1 MAGQGEVRKPAVA
14 GTFYRGTRDAL
25 TKEIEE
31 CYLSRLGPGAL
42 PIVADDG
49 PREVVGLVSPHAGY
63 VYSGPTAAVGYA
75 RLARDGRPEV
85 MVVIGPSHRP
95 FLNKPAA
102 IQVSGGWETPL
113 GVAKI
118 ASDVAAKIRDGYAD
132 FGEGEDYF
140 FDEHSVEVQVPFLQH
155 LYGDGLSFV
164 PVLMV
169 TQSADVAASVG
180 KAVAAGLEG
189 RNAVIVASTD
199 FSHYVSHTQARQQDE
214 ALLERIVAMDPEG
227 LMAMAQEPR
236 MSMCGYGAVAAMM
249 HAATALGAT
258 RAEVLGYSNS
268 GMVEPMQRVVGYAS
282 AAVLR

>member
-1 MAGQGEVRKPAVA
+1 MAGGGEVRKPAVA

-25 TKEIEE
+25 TRQIEE
-31 CYLSRLGPGAL
+31 CYLSQLGPGAL
-42 PIVADDG
+42 PTVAEDG

-63 VYSGPTAAVGYA
+63 VYSGATASVGYG
-75 RLARDGRPEV
+75 RLAADGRPDV
-85 MVVIGPSHRP
+85 VVVIGPSHRP

-102 IQVSGGWETPL
+102 VQVAGGWETPL

-118 ASDVAAKIRDGYAD
+118 ASDVAQAIREGYAD
-132 FGEGEDYF
+132 FGEGADYF

-169 TQSADVAASVG
+169 TQSAEVAAGVG
-180 KAVAAGLEG
+180 KAVAGGLQG
-189 RNAVIVASTD
+189 RRAVIVASTD
-199 FSHYVSHTQARQQDE
+199 FSHYVSHTMARQQDE
-214 ALLERIVAMDPEG
+214 ALLETIVAMDPEG

-236 MSMCGYGAVAAMM
+236 MSMCGYAAVAAML

-258 RAEVLGYSNS
+258 RAEVLAYSNS
-268 GMVEPMQRVVGYAS
+268 GMVEPMTRVVGYAS